1 MNSIFPEHFL
11 RIYILADEGVG
22 KHTLLR
28 DQIKCDKSYREDHMR
43 TVGVQIE
50 SKDIII
56 NEKTIK
62 FSFSML
68 GMKDHFSQFYR
79 AYCQGADSAI
89 IMYDITNSETLEGV
103 SEWIQLLRKNAGDI
117 PIILV
122 GNKVDLKSREVT
134 TEVAMK
140 TNDKFNL
147 SGFYEISA
155 KTGAN
160 VEEMFRELVQL
171 TLSNRGIVP

>member
-1 MNSIFPEHFL
+1 M

-28 DQIKCDKSYREDHMR
+28 DQIKCDKLFEEDHMG

-56 NEKTIK
+56 NKKSIK
-62 FSFSML
+62 LSFFML
-68 GMKDHFSQFYR
+68 GMKDYFSPFYR

-89 IMYDITNSETLEGV
+89 IMYDITNSETLERV
-103 SEWIQLLRKNAGDI
+103 SEWIQLLRKNSGDI

-122 GNKVDLKSREVT
+122 GNKVDLKSREIT
-134 TEVAMK
+134 TEEAMK
-140 TNDKFNL
+140 IKDKFSL
-147 SGFYEISA
+147 SGFFEISV
-155 KTGAN
+155 KTGVN
-160 VEEMFRELVQL
+160 VEEMFREVVQL